1 MTEQVLYKVIK
12 NAISKELAEFCY
24 EYLKLK
30 SRAVAIMYNRKEL
43 VGKNRHL
50 GHFEDPQ
57 VPGCY
62 TMYADPVMETLLIK
76 VLPKLNEVLDKE
88 LIPTYSY
95 CRLYRKGNKLKRHK
109 DRDSCEISTTLHLGG
124 DSWPIYLE
132 PDHTKGRSTP
142 NGYMSEQTKGI
153 KIDLEPGDMLI
164 YYGRELEHW
173 REPFKKQMCGQVFL
187 HYNDFNGP
195 LKDTNLFDGRLE
207 LGLPSVGKKPDVSKT

>member
-30 SRAVAIMYNRKEL
+30 SRAVAIMYNRNEL

-50 GHFEDPQ
+50 GHFKDPQ

-62 TMYADPVMETLLIK
+62 TMYGDPVMETLLIK
-76 VLPKLNEVLDKE
+76 VLPKLNEILDKE

-95 CRLYRKGNKLKRHK
+95 CRLYRKGNELKRHK

-142 NGYMSEQTKGI
+142 NGYMSEQTEGI

>member
-50 GHFEDPQ
+50 GHFGDPQ

-62 TMYADPVMETLLIK
+62 TMYADSVMETLLIK
-76 VLPKLNEVLDKE
+76 VLPKLKEVLDKE

-95 CRLYRKGNKLKRHK
+95 CRLYRKGNELKRHK
-109 DRDSCEISTTLHLGG
+109 DRDSCEISATLHLGG

-132 PDHTKGRSTP
+132 PDHTKGRNTP

-207 LGLPSVGKKPDVSKT
+207 LGLPSVGKKLDVSKT